1 MNKIRNWYVCT
12 VPSENEEER
21 KRLREFKQWCIKT
34 NKVID
39 INWIGEFWQSDDDFE
54 VLIFP
59 KSKAEHN
66 RVNKKLD
73 SMGIDYGVFGL
84 TSSIGEIDMVSPS
97 KYKDL
102 VYKQ

>member
-1 MNKIRNWYVCT
+1 MKNKIRNWYVCT
-12 VPSENEEER
+12 LPSENEEER
-21 KRLREFKQWCIKT
+21 KTLREFKQWCIKT

-39 INWIGEFWQSDDDFE
+39 INWMGVGGPDDDFE

-73 SMGIDYGVFGL
+73 SMGIDYGVFGS

>member
-1 MNKIRNWYVCT
+1 MKNKIRNWYVCT

-34 NKVID
+34 NKDID
-39 INWIGEFWQSDDDFE
+39 INWIGEGGSYYDFE
-54 VLIFP
+54 VLIYP

-73 SMGIDYGVFGL
+73 SMGIYYAVFASD
-84 TSSIGEIDMVSPS
+84 TSIGDTDILPKSRYNEL
-97 KYKDL
+97 Y
-102 VYKQ
+102 YRN